1 MKSGLAVIVCL
12 LAVFCSAQVQA
23 ATQTTCQT
31 IKPYKTEIV
40 INLEVPDPYYDF
52 TKNKN
57 QVNAAGQASRD
68 EWLARNNMHGVWS
81 SNHMTTLGQA
91 SGGWAANYSW
101 NIEGQPLDQYGAYS
115 CIFVKRIE
123 VNMMFRTMIII
134 PKDYPRKSCDFE
146 VIHEHELRHYDVNRR
161 VALKTAMQLEK
172 DMPVVIMDLE
182 QDYIGRDKVEGRFEE
197 IKKSVQDLVEVYFK
211 QVMSEE
217 MDHLNNLIDTPEEY
231 SSHKTKV
238 AACEER
244 RKLEQQKA
252 PKN

>member
-1 MKSGLAVIVCL
+1 MKNGLALIVCL
-12 LAVFCSAQVQA
+12 LAVLSAARANA
-23 ATQTTCQT
+23 AVQTTCLT
-31 IKPYKTEIV
+31 LKPYKTDV
-40 INLEVPDPYYDF
+40 LINLEVPDPYYDF
-52 TKNKN
+52 TKNRD
-57 QVNAAGQASRD
+57 QVNNAGKVTRD
-68 EWLARNNMHGVWS
+68 EWLARNNMHGIWS

-146 VIHEHELRHYDVNRR
+146 VIHAHELRHYDVNRK
-161 VALKTAMQLEK
+161 VALKTAMRLEK
-172 DMPVVIMDLE
+172 DMPLVIMDLE
-182 QDYIGRDKVEGRFEE
+182 KDYIGRDAVEGRFED

-217 MDHLNNLIDTPEEY
+217 MDRLNSLIDTPEEY

-244 RKLEQQKA
+244 RKLEKEKPA
-252 PKN
+252 KN